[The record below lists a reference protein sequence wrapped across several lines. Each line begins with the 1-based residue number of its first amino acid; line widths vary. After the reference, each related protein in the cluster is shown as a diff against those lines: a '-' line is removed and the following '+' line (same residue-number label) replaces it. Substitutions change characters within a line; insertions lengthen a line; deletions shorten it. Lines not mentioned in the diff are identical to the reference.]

1 MDNTFLIF
9 TVGKLNFAID
19 IADVKEV
26 ISVGEI
32 TKLPKSTS
40 NISGITNYRG
50 EIIGILNLNVLFN
63 EMPTPSLKRII
74 VTETVENKIG
84 LMIDSATKFLKIPDT
99 VQLKSFQTDDIN
111 LTQLW
116 SGGKIQAIV
125 KKLAKGIYETKEG
138 IFYVI
143 DANKLVENDLES

>member
-1 MDNTFLIF
+1 M
-9 TVGKLNFAID
+9 
-19 IADVKEV
+19 
-26 ISVGEI
+26 
-32 TKLPKSTS
+32 
-40 NISGITNYRG
+40 
-50 EIIGILNLNVLFN
+50 NVLFN

-116 SGGKIQAIV
+116 SGGKIQA
-125 KKLAKGIYETKEG
+125 
-138 IFYVI
+138 
-143 DANKLVENDLES
+143 